1 MTSDT
6 TTVTSPLTTSSL
18 TTFQGQLQY
27 KQQLLQ
33 TVRNTITRLR
43 SNPWSSQQTLIS
55 LQSNVEELLS
65 DIESL
70 EYEISKIKYF

>member
-18 TTFQGQLQY
+18 TTLQGQLQY

-43 SNPWSSQQTLIS
+43 SNP
-55 LQSNVEELLS
+55 
-65 DIESL
+65 
-70 EYEISKIKYF
+70 